1 MSNITIRELLEAGVH
16 FGHQTARWNPQM
28 RPYIYG
34 ARNGIHIIDL
44 QKTVPAFNAAY
55 THVSSAVAHGE
66 TVLFVGTKKQAQDVV
81 IEEAKRCGMYHV
93 THRWLGGTLTNFRTI
108 KGSIERLKTIDRM
121 QRDGTVEGLTKKE
134 RLKLD
139 RERIKLE
146 ANLGG
151 IKGMEGLPGVIF
163 IVDTNKEHIAV
174 AEARKL
180 GIKIVAVVD
189 SNSNPAGIDF
199 PIPGNDDAIR
209 AIRLFTSRIAD
220 AVMTGKRQHTSRFNT
235 NQTGHEAE
243 AAMLGEQEGDPE
255 VSIKPTGL
263 EMPEP
268 EASATPDIPVTVDE

>member
-16 FGHQTARWNPQM
+16 FGHQTTRWNPQM
-28 RPYIYG
+28 RPFIYG

-55 THVSSAVAHGE
+55 NYVSNAVAHGE
-66 TVLFVGTKKQAQDVV
+66 HVLFVGTKKQAQDVV

-108 KGSIERLKTIDRM
+108 KGSIERLKDIDRM
-121 QRDGTVEGLTKKE
+121 QRDNTVDALTKKE
-134 RLKLD
+134 RLKLE
-139 RERIKLE
+139 RERAKLE

-189 SNSNPAGIDF
+189 SNSDPEGIDF

-209 AIRLFTSRIAD
+209 AIRLFTSRVAD
-220 AVMTGKRQHTSRFNT
+220 AVLTGKRQHTGRFNA
-235 NQTGHEAE
+235 NQGNADMEM
-243 AAMLGEQEGDPE
+243 AMLGEQEGDPE
-255 VSIKPTGL
+255 VSIKPTGM
-263 EMPEP
+263 EMPAP
-268 EASATPDIPVTVDE
+268 EASATPDAPLGAEE